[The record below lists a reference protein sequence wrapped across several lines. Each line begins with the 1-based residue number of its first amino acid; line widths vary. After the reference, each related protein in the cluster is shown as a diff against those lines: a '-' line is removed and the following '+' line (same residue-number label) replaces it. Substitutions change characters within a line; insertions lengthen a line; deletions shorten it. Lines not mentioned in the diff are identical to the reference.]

1 MSSIAHLQELR
12 EAAFTQA
19 QQQELLLSEFPDNV
33 FYQLTLQQA
42 QTRNATLTAEIIERQ
57 RQREQEIIE
66 VRLIGRTATRGTLP
80 LDTLALVSKSL
91 ADTLHAVSKYAAAG
105 RSQRRDV
112 LPDVKRRLDLRLA
125 GVAAGSTRLFVS
137 GQTSPDLFGN
147 SLLNTSLERTFDLL
161 AADDPDAVLDQVPA
175 VGHQSI
181 MALQRFL
188 RGIHDCHLEVEMKW
202 DTPANEFRT
211 WAGGTNR
218 LVSLSTML
226 GHMAE
231 EAPVSFNFTG
241 IVISLSLKGIIEVQD
256 EQQGRILARYPELL
270 LPAIQSLH
278 VGQECRGSM
287 VQQTIVHTTT
297 GTRKAS
303 FTLMGI
309 AARND

>member
-19 QQQELLLSEFPDNV
+19 QQQELLLSEFPSNV

-42 QTRNATLTAEIIERQ
+42 QARNATLTAEIIERQ

-91 ADTLHAVSKYAAAG
+91 ADTLHAVSKYTAAG
-105 RSQRRDV
+105 RSQRRDI

-125 GVAAGSTRLFVS
+125 RVAAGSTRLFVS

-161 AADDPDAVLDQVPA
+161 AADNPDAVLDQMLV

-181 MALQRFL
+181 LALQRFL
-188 RGIHDCHLEVEMKW
+188 RGIHDCNLEVEMK
-202 DTPANEFRT
+202 
-211 WAGGTNR
+211 
-218 LVSLSTML
+218 
-226 GHMAE
+226 
-231 EAPVSFNFTG
+231 
-241 IVISLSLKGIIEVQD
+241 
-256 EQQGRILARYPELL
+256 
-270 LPAIQSLH
+270 
-278 VGQECRGSM
+278 
-287 VQQTIVHTTT
+287 
-297 GTRKAS
+297 
-303 FTLMGI
+303 
-309 AARND
+309 